1 MKNKFSL
8 FIVIIFLCFCFVI
21 FYKGLNTS
29 NNYTPKVNEKKNIP
43 TFKAKDFY
51 SDNYINSDKIFEEST
66 FYIVNIWASW
76 CVPCRAEHPLLMQ
89 LSKNQSIKLIGF
101 NYRDNFN
108 NAKKFIDDF
117 GNPYSRILIDKDGT
131 LGVEFGAYGVPETFL
146 IDKNKNII
154 KKFINDFGNPYSRIL
169 IDKDGTLGVEFGA
182 YGVPETFLIDKNKD
196 IIKKFVGPI
205 NQEIVNEIK
214 SIIK

>member
-1 MKNKFSL
+1 MKNKLSL
-8 FIVIIFLCFCFVI
+8 FIIIIFLSFCFVI
-21 FYKGLNTS
+21 FYKGLNNPIT
-29 NNYTPKVNEKKNIP
+29 YTPKVNEKKNIP
-43 TFKAKDFY
+43 TFIAKDFE
-51 SDNYINSDKIFEEST
+51 SDFYINSGKVFEEDI

-76 CVPCRAEHPLLMQ
+76 CIPCRAEHSLLMK
-89 LSKNQSIKLIGF
+89 LSKNQSIKLIGL

-108 NAKKFIDDF
+108 NAKNFINEF
-117 GNPYSRILIDKDGT
+117 GNP
-131 LGVEFGAYGVPETFL
+131 FA
-146 IDKNKNII
+146 
-154 KKFINDFGNPYSRIL
+154 RIL